1 MNAITWLDARG
12 APYSRRLL
20 KGPISVEG
28 YDVRKLRA
36 FVHRAGG
43 IAGHSGK
50 DPTGHILW
58 IKHQRPDVYTATAKF
73 LEPADYLNFRLS
85 GRMVSSFDTIVSHWV
100 TDNRDVTNVHYD
112 DRLVRLS
119 QLDRAQLPDLVPPA
133 TVIGT
138 LAADAASDLGLS
150 TDTRVVTAMGDVH
163 AAVLGSGA
171 VDNFAGHL
179 YVGTS
184 SWVTCHVPW
193 KRTDLFH
200 NQAAIPSAVPGRY
213 FIANENQ
220 TAGRCVQWLLDT
232 VWPGADFA
240 TLEEALRQA
249 HPGSGHTIFTPW
261 LNGERTPVDDPH
273 IRAGWHNV
281 SLGTTR
287 ADLIRSVYEGVALNA
302 RWLMGTVEKFAKHRF
317 DGLNFIGGGAQSDEW
332 CQIFADVLDR
342 DIRRVAA
349 PQQANV
355 RGAAFLASIALG
367 QASAEHLAA
376 KVRIQDTFRPQP
388 ANRAIYDELSG
399 QWSALYKRNRKI
411 HQHLNR
417 ERG

>member
-1 MNAITWLDARG
+1 
-12 APYSRRLL
+12 
-20 KGPISVEG
+20 
-28 YDVRKLRA
+28 
-36 FVHRAGG
+36 
-43 IAGHSGK
+43 
-50 DPTGHILW
+50 
-58 IKHQRPDVYTATAKF
+58 
-73 LEPADYLNFRLS
+73 
-85 GRMVSSFDTIVSHWV
+85 MVSSFDTIVSHWV

-232 VWPGADFA
+232 VWPEADFA

-376 KVRIQDTFRPQP
+376 KVRIQDTFRPNS

-399 QWSALYKRNRKI
+399 QWSALYKGNRKI